1 MINVIDSTDTR
12 SRLRPES
19 LSLDSQ
25 HYMHLGE
32 SPLAQLFTPF
42 LTEKCA
48 QYVFKLEIDSFIIIE
63 ILFSKINLLN

>member
-1 MINVIDSTDTR
+1 
-12 SRLRPES
+12 
-19 LSLDSQ
+19 
-25 HYMHLGE
+25 MHLGE